1 MFSGNS
7 SMSFS
12 SSKPMAEVIKV
23 VEDQLEVLGMPSI
36 SSSGGIT
43 VNGSR
48 FNGFSYTPSIEGRI
62 SNREGK
68 YSVTLDF
75 QAKPDIM
82 GWAIAICAFPIG
94 VAVFILPNN
103 AKSDMQRKADM
114 ALAEIK
120 AILDESRY
128 GV

>member
-1 MFSGNS
+1 
-7 SMSFS
+7 MSFN
-12 SSKPMAEVIKV
+12 SSKPMAEVVKV
-23 VEDQLEVLGMPSI
+23 VEEQLEVLGMPSV

-43 VNGSR
+43 INGSR
-48 FNGFSYTPSIEGRI
+48 FNGFSYNPSIEGRI

-68 YSVTLDF
+68 YSVALYF
-75 QAKPDIM
+75 KAEPDIM
-82 GWAIAICAFPIG
+82 GWAIAICALPIG

-103 AKSDMQRKADM
+103 AKSEIQRKSDQ

>member
-1 MFSGNS
+1 MFSGNVT
-7 SMSFS
+7 MSFK
-12 SSKPMAEVIKV
+12 SSKPMTEVVKV
-23 VEDQLEVLGMPSI
+23 VEEQLEVLGMPMV

-48 FNGFSYTPSIEGRI
+48 FNGFSYNPSIEGRL
-62 SNREGK
+62 SNRDGK
-68 YSVTLDF
+68 YSLTLEF

-103 AKSDMQRKADM
+103 AKSEIQRKADQ

-120 AILDESRY
+120 AILDEK
-128 GV
+128 

>member
-1 MFSGNS
+1 MFSGNVT
-7 SMSFS
+7 MSFK
-12 SSKPMAEVIKV
+12 SSKPMTEVVKV
-23 VEDQLEVLGMPSI
+23 VEEQLEVLGMPMVSA
-36 SSSGGIT
+36 SGGIT

-48 FNGFSYTPSIEGRI
+48 FNGFSYNPSIEGRI

-103 AKSDMQRKADM
+103 AKSEIQRKADQ
-114 ALAEIK
+114 ALGEIK
-120 AILDESRY
+120 AILDEK
-128 GV
+128 

>member
-7 SMSFS
+7 SVSFN
-12 SSKPMAEVIKV
+12 SSKPMAEVVKV
-23 VEDQLEVLGMPSI
+23 VEEQLEVLGMPSV
-36 SSSGGIT
+36 SSTGGIT
-43 VNGSR
+43 INGSR
-48 FNGFSYTPSIEGRI
+48 FNGFSYNPSIEGRI

-82 GWAIAICAFPIG
+82 GWAIAICLLPIG
-94 VAVFILPNN
+94 LAVFILPNN
-103 AKSDMQRKADM
+103 AKSEIQRKSDQ

-120 AILDESRY
+120 AILDEK
-128 GV
+128 

>member
-7 SMSFS
+7 SVSFN
-12 SSKPMAEVIKV
+12 SSKPMAEVVKV
-23 VEDQLEVLGMPSI
+23 VEEQLEVLGMPSV
-36 SSSGGIT
+36 SSTGGIT
-43 VNGSR
+43 INGSR
-48 FNGFSYTPSIEGRI
+48 FNGFSYNPSIEGRI

-82 GWAIAICAFPIG
+82 GWAIAICLFPIG

-103 AKSDMQRKADM
+103 AKSEIQRKADQ
-114 ALAEIK
+114 ALGEIK
-120 AILDESRY
+120 AILDEK
-128 GV
+128 